1 MLIKKL
7 GSKATIKFS
16 VLILLAIGLS
26 SCKSTPDLASIRSAE
41 TLLKQIDSNDTDII
55 TIAQQAVKTSH
66 LVQRDINNIQAL
78 IDELNQHVGDVWA
91 EDKPKIPNN
100 KKLVKYTNNYKA
112 RAIVDFEQGTV
123 LVETLEDKTP
133 AKTLANLKQAI
144 TTTLLSTA
152 DPRKT
157 DIFSSKS
164 PQLNGTPY
172 LYQQVVDHDNK
183 AIQYSWRANRFSQY
197 LTENKLKKY
206 RKNRKQIYA
215 VKLNMVE
222 KHQHLREEKYSVH
235 VLAAAK
241 RYKISPQL
249 IYGIIETESS
259 FNPFAVS
266 TANAYGLMQV
276 VPKTAGADVFQRIKK
291 KSGAPT
297 KQQLFDPAFNIDI
310 GAAYLYILNN
320 NYLNGVTNAK
330 SRHYSIISA
339 YNGGAGNVL
348 KTFHH
353 NRQTALKVLNKKSE
367 KDVYYLLTK
376 KHPKAE
382 SRRYLEKVTK
392 AEKTYLSM

>member
-1 MLIKKL
+1 MLKK
-7 GSKATIKFS
+7 
-16 VLILLAIGLS
+16 VLLLLIVISLT
-26 SCKSTPDLASIRSAE
+26 SCKSTQNLASFRSAE
-41 TLLKQIDSNDTDII
+41 TLIKHVNSGDTDLL
-55 TIAQQAVKTSH
+55 TIAHQAVKTNV
-66 LVQRDINNIQAL
+66 LLQRDVNSIKAL
-78 IDELNQHVGDVWA
+78 LDELSKHIGDVWG
-91 EDKPKIPNN
+91 EKKPQIPTN

-112 RAIVDFEQGTV
+112 RAIVDFEKGTIFI
-123 LVETLEDKTP
+123 ETLVDSSK
-133 AKTLANLKQAI
+133 AKTLNNLQRAI

-157 DIFSSKS
+157 DIFSSDA
-164 PQLNGTPY
+164 PQLSGKPY
-172 LYQQVVDHDNK
+172 LYQQVLDQDNK
-183 AIQYSWRANRFSQY
+183 PIQFQWRANRFSKY
-197 LTENKLKKY
+197 LTEFSLQKY
-206 RKNRKQIYA
+206 HKNRKQIYA
-215 VKLNMVE
+215 VRIKMVE
-222 KHQHLREEKYSVH
+222 KHQHLRELKYSKH

-241 RYKISPQL
+241 RYQISPQL

-291 KSGAPT
+291 RKGTPT

-310 GAAYLYILNN
+310 GSAYLHILNN
-320 NYLNGVTNAK
+320 NYLKGVTNAT

-348 KTFHH
+348 KTFHG
-353 NRQTALKVLNKKSE
+353 NRKTAIEVLNNKSS

-382 SRRYLEKVTK
+382 SRHYLEKVTK
-392 AEKTYLSM
+392 AEKTYL